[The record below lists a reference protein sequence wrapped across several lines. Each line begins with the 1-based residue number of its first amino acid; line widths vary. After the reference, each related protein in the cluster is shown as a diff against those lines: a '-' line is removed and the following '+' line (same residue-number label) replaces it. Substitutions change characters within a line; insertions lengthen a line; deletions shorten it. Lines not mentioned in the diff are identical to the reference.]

1 MTVGRVGGDRIVVN
15 PSLTPECA
23 VSDEQ
28 INRILVQLAKIEQK
42 LETVE
47 ELARETNGRV
57 TRLEAFRHR
66 LEGSRATIRVVEP
79 VIAGIVVAAAAL
91 AMNHWG

>member
-1 MTVGRVGGDRIVVN
+1 MSED
-15 PSLTPECA
+15 
-23 VSDEQ
+23 Q
-28 INRILVQLAKIEQK
+28 INRILIQLAKIEMK

-47 ELARETNGRV
+47 GLARETNGRV
-57 TRLEAFRHR
+57 TRLEAFKHR

-91 AMNHWG
+91 AINHWG

>member
-1 MTVGRVGGDRIVVN
+1 MLANPYRTSGDN
-15 PSLTPECA
+15 
-23 VSDEQ
+23 VSDDQ
-28 INRILVQLAKIEQK
+28 INRILVELAKIEQK
-42 LETVE
+42 LSTVE

-79 VIAGIVVAAAAL
+79 VLAGIVVAAVAL
-91 AMNHWG
+91 AFNHWG

>member
-1 MTVGRVGGDRIVVN
+1 MSEDT
-15 PSLTPECA
+15 TH
-23 VSDEQ
+23 Q
-28 INRILVQLAKIEQK
+28 ILVQLAKIEQK

-66 LEGSRATIRVVEP
+66 LEGSRDTIRVVEP

-91 AMNHWG
+91 AMNQWG

>member
-1 MTVGRVGGDRIVVN
+1 MEIIV
-15 PSLTPECA
+15 SE
-23 VSDEQ
+23 DQ
-28 INRILVQLAKIEQK
+28 INRILIQLAKIEMK

-47 ELARETNGRV
+47 GLARETNGRV
-57 TRLEAFRHR
+57 TRLEAFKHR

-91 AMNHWG
+91 AINHWG